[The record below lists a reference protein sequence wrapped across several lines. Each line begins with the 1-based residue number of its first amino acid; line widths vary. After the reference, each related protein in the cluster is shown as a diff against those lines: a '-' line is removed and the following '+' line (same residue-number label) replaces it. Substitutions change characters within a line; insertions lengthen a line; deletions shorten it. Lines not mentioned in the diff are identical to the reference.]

1 MEAQI
6 RRRGAFDESRVEQTP
21 IDTRRFRSRLL
32 SSLND
37 PSGLLIMLFAC
48 SGLLALST
56 VVPMLGALVAVPI
69 YLMGRKFMHPKLILH
84 NFPYR
89 VPTHLKVPDGSKKDF
104 TNKGAALD
112 NLNMFKPEG
121 VQYWG
126 VSKENNLQV
135 WASISDLKTHIAIL
149 GGTGSGKTELL
160 YSMII
165 NQLLQDSGFIF
176 ADAKGDISSQDR
188 TLEYLRRFDRFE
200 DLLTISFAAGN
211 RDLSAAQP
219 NRITNTFNIM
229 SSSSDSM
236 LIEIIS
242 GMVSSS
248 ETGADM
254 WEGRCLAYVAAVTR
268 PLVYIRNKGLIDLS
282 ASTYMEYMELAVVE
296 DFVFGDHPEEAKGI
310 EKTLDALKNFL
321 ISLPGYSP
329 AKKGRQDQ
337 KTNEQFGYIAMQLT
351 RVFNDLGYNYG
362 HIFNASVGEIDI
374 SDVVLNRRCL
384 TILLPSLERSSSTLT
399 MLGKLIMGSIKQM
412 MAGSLG
418 ADVEGPQRLIVEA
431 RPSKAVNVFRVIL
444 DEVGYIMVPGMSITT
459 AQARSL
465 NIAMTFAAQTFSDL
479 KRGNAHEAEAIW
491 DNTSLKLIGRLMG
504 GEEHSSETWQKV
516 LGLAGHAQEAVVSGY
531 NKKVGILGTKFTSSE
546 HISVQ
551 RTARIEVDYL
561 RSLQD
566 GEFILMGAK
575 KIDGGKEGDN
585 MIVPMNVLFAK
596 SEIKNVEMRLNDLI
610 PVSKAGSALDDTQ
623 AKQTLYNYL
632 QEGSLLQQFQIMA
645 NNQSGSDSTETQN
658 TLSDQLKNQFGALQ
672 EFIGICSRS
681 IEEAKNTDV
690 GLAVLF
696 YKNMFGHVYSEP
708 SDTASQE
715 KILEETNLKAAP
727 DNVSTSYTSSTD
739 MFLNTVMDPQ
749 LMSKKAIMTEN
760 PDLGLN
766 SAAALASEQIKEFVE
781 ENDTSIK
788 TQSKRGQRTRT
799 TGFGDGI
806 SD

>member
-1 MEAQI
+1 MAAQI
-6 RRRGAFDESRVEQTP
+6 RRRGAFDKSRVEQTP
-21 IDTRRFRSRLL
+21 IDTRRFGSRLL
-32 SSLND
+32 SDLND
-37 PSGLLIMLFAC
+37 PSGLLIMLFA
-48 SGLLALST
+48 GAVLITLGT
-56 VVPMLGALVAVPI
+56 VVPVVGALVAVPI
-69 YLMGRKFMHPKLILH
+69 YVTGRKFMHPKLRLH
-84 NFPYR
+84 NFPFR
-89 VPTHLKVPDGSKKDF
+89 VPAHLKVPDGSKKDF
-104 TNKGAALD
+104 KNKGAALD
-112 NLNMFKPEG
+112 NLTMFKPEG
-121 VQYWG
+121 TQFWG
-126 VSKENNLQV
+126 VSKEDNQQV
-135 WASISDLKTHIAIL
+135 WASVADLKTHISIL

-160 YSMII
+160 FAMTI
-165 NQLLQDSGFIF
+165 NQFLQDSGFIF
-176 ADAKGDISSQDR
+176 ADAKGDISLQDR
-188 TLEYLRRFDRFE
+188 ILEHLRRFDRFE

-211 RDLSAAQP
+211 RDLSSVQP
-219 NRITNTFNIM
+219 KRITNTFNIM

-254 WEGRCLAYVAAVTR
+254 WEGRCLAFVAALTR
-268 PLVYIRNKGLIDLS
+268 PLVYKRNKGLIDLS
-282 ASTYMEYMELAVVE
+282 ASTYMENMELSVVE
-296 DFVFGDHPEEAKGI
+296 DLVFGNHPEEAKGI
-310 EKTLDALKNFL
+310 EKTLEALKGFL
-321 ISLPGYSP
+321 ISLPGYAL
-329 AKKGRQDQ
+329 AKRGKQDQ

-362 HIFNASVGEIDI
+362 HIFNASVGEVDI

-384 TILLPSLERSSSTLT
+384 TILLPSLERSASTLT

-491 DNTSLKLIGRLMG
+491 DNASLKLIGRLMG
-504 GEEHSSETWQKV
+504 GEENSSETWQKV

-531 NKKVGILGTKFTSSE
+531 NKKVGFFGTKFTSSE

-566 GEFILMGAK
+566 GEFILFGAK

-585 MIVPMNVLFAK
+585 MIVPMNVLFAESERK
-596 SEIKNVEMRLNDLI
+596 SVEMRLNDLV
-610 PVSKAGSALDDTQ
+610 PVSKAGSALNDTQ

-632 QEGSLLQQFQIMA
+632 QEGSLLQQFQRMA
-645 NNQSGSDSTETQN
+645 NDQSGSDDRNTQN

-681 IEEAKNTDV
+681 IEEANHTDT
-690 GLAVLF
+690 GLAALF

-715 KILEETNLKAAP
+715 KTLEETNLKATPGNA
-727 DNVSTSYTSSTD
+727 SASYISSTD
-739 MFLNTVMDPQ
+739 MFLNTVIDPQ
-749 LMSKKAIMTEN
+749 LMSKKAMMTEN

-766 SAAALASEQIKEFVE
+766 STAALSSEQTQEFIKE
-781 ENDTSIK
+781 NDNSLK
-788 TQSKRGQRTRT
+788 TRSKRSQRTRT

>member
-1 MEAQI
+1 MATQI
-6 RRRGAFDESRVEQTP
+6 RRRGAFDKSRVEQNP
-21 IDTRRFRSRLL
+21 IDTRRFGSRLL
-32 SSLND
+32 SDLDD
-37 PSGLLIMLFAC
+37 PSGLLTMLFAGA
-48 SGLLALST
+48 GLLALSAA
-56 VVPMLGALVAVPI
+56 VPMLGALVAVPI
-69 YLMGRKFMHPKLILH
+69 YVAGRKFMHPKLRLH

-89 VPTHLKVPDGSKKDF
+89 VPAHLKVPDGSKKDF
-104 TNKGAALD
+104 KNKGAALD
-112 NLNMFKPEG
+112 NLAMFKPEG
-121 VQYWG
+121 TQFWG
-126 VSKENNLQV
+126 VSKEDNQQV
-135 WASISDLKTHIAIL
+135 WASIADLKTHISIL

-160 YSMII
+160 FAMTI
-165 NQLLQDSGFIF
+165 NQFLQDSGFIF
-176 ADAKGDISSQDR
+176 ADAKGDISLQDR
-188 TLEYLRRFDRFE
+188 ILEHLRRFDRFE

-211 RDLSAAQP
+211 RDLSAVQP
-219 NRITNTFNIM
+219 KRITNTFNIM

-236 LIEIIS
+236 LIEVIS

-254 WEGRCLAYVAAVTR
+254 WEGRCLAFVAALTR
-268 PLVYIRNKGLIDLS
+268 PLVYKRNKGLIDLS
-282 ASTYMEYMELAVVE
+282 ASTYMENMELAVVE
-296 DFVFGDHPEEAKGI
+296 DLVFGNHPEEAKGI
-310 EKTLDALKNFL
+310 EKTLEALKGFL
-321 ISLPGYSP
+321 ISLPGYAL
-329 AKKGRQDQ
+329 AKRGKQDQ

-362 HIFNASVGEIDI
+362 HIFNASVGEVDI

-384 TILLPSLERSSSTLT
+384 TILLPSLERSASTLT

-431 RPSKAVNVFRVIL
+431 RPSKAINVFRVIL

-504 GEEHSSETWQKV
+504 GEEGSSETWQKV

-531 NKKVGILGTKFTSSE
+531 NKKVDILGTKYTPSE
-546 HISVQ
+546 HINVQ

-561 RSLQD
+561 RSLQE
-566 GEFILMGAK
+566 GEFILFGAK

-585 MIVPMNVLFAK
+585 MIVPMNVLFAESETK
-596 SEIKNVEMRLNDLI
+596 SVEMRLNDLV
-610 PVSKAGSALDDTQ
+610 PVSKAGSALNDTQ

-632 QEGSLLQQFQIMA
+632 QEGSLLQQFQRMA
-645 NNQSGSDSTETQN
+645 NNQSGSGEMESQS

-681 IEEAKNTDV
+681 VEEANHTDV

-715 KILEETNLKAAP
+715 KTLEETNLKATP
-727 DNVSTSYTSSTD
+727 DNRSASYISSTD
-739 MFLNTVMDPQ
+739 MFLNTVVDPQ
-749 LMSKKAIMTEN
+749 LMSKKAMMTEN

-766 SAAALASEQIKEFVE
+766 STAALSNEQTKEFIKEK
-781 ENDTSIK
+781 DTSLK
-788 TQSKRGQRTRT
+788 TRSKRSQRTRT
-799 TGFGDGI
+799 TGFNGGI